1 MRQRHDDEL
10 LAVREEDEME
20 LSDTESPDAADSS
33 SAPTAAKRAK
43 THHDNNNTG

>member
-20 LSDTESPDAADSS
+20 LSDTEAPDTADSS
-33 SAPTAAKRAK
+33 SVPTAAKRAK
-43 THHDNNNTG
+43 THHDKNNTG

>member
-20 LSDTESPDAADSS
+20 LSDTEATDAADSS

-43 THHDNNNTG
+43 IHHDSNNTG

>member
-20 LSDTESPDAADSS
+20 LSDTEAPDTADSS